1 MVNILKEGVGLATN
15 VVKDVVHHWNK
26 PGGKNQVSYKEILNL
41 GLGGM
46 GQQFAVLLTGYL
58 GLSVG
63 NTLIGSTIG
72 ITPMHIQYMSM
83 IFTVLNIFFTI
94 LRGKIVDNTRT
105 KWGRFR
111 PYIAIMGFP
120 IIAMAALYIYLP
132 VPTLPYTQ
140 KLILTFFFTIS
151 ISMVLPLFTDTYN
164 ELQTV
169 ISSNS
174 AERAKIIAI
183 NSIIF
188 SFAPT
193 LTGLFVPIL
202 ADMTGGYTN
211 INTYRYVLVPVAAL
225 GVGMNLFTAF
235 GCKERVVSS
244 KNYVQKVNVIEG
256 ALEIYRNKHWWIRTI
271 SGWIGFL
278 EGATGVIFSWIF
290 IYGTQDYTLYG
301 IMNTVTGSASGLAM
315 FATPFLLKW
324 LGNRKLLL
332 CHNTLNIVFVIGML
346 FSFKTPILFFFF
358 NYLNS
363 FVNALA
369 IVYNNV
375 MHAEVKDY
383 QQYISGK
390 RMDFAFGVAGMI
402 GLPLTMS
409 TGLVLP
415 YFYERLGVTT
425 NYDILFD
432 PTIRNNFFGTL
443 CVLSIIGAALNLIP
457 FFFYSLSVEKHRNI
471 VKALEYR
478 ALFDDYVNNCLDD
491 ERITAAMEGINE
503 TYAFVNAPQPD
514 FKALRA
520 DIRSAKDKK
529 AKKAARLALKNAKQ
543 LMVEKDAARYLI
555 DELDKFKKPEML
567 SKVRLAQKLAQVP
580 MDDLAQFDSGVLRE
594 AEQYPDA
601 SPEERREKKAAVKQA
616 KQILKM
622 VEMIHKN
629 FPTGITVPDEA
640 RLQTAIDMPSKT
652 AAENRARSKAIKAA
666 EHELDIYHKTLKVYL
681 NAKELVREYEISQTI
696 LPDMEKRYQEIISCN
711 AETVQA

>member
-1 MVNILKEGVGLATN
+1 MNIFKEGVGLATN

-26 PGGKNQVSYKEILNL
+26 PGGKNQVSYKEIVNL

-46 GQQFAVLLTGYL
+46 GQQFALALTGYL

-72 ITPMHIQYMSM
+72 ITPMHIQYMAM
-83 IFTVLNIFFTI
+83 ISTVLNIFFTI

-140 KLILTFFFTIS
+140 KLVLTFLFTIS
-151 ISMVLPLFTDTYN
+151 IAMVLPLFTDTYN

-183 NSIIF
+183 NSIIY
-188 SFAPT
+188 SMAPT

-202 ADMTGGYTN
+202 SDMTGGYTN

-244 KNYVQKVNVIEG
+244 KNYVQKVNIIEG
-256 ALEIYRNKHWWIRTI
+256 TLEIFRNKHWWIRTV

-290 IYGTQDYTLYG
+290 IYGTQDYTMYG
-301 IMNTVTGSASGLAM
+301 IMNTVTGTASGLAM

-332 CHNTLNIVFVIGML
+332 CHNSLNIIFVIGML
-346 FSFKTPILFFFF
+346 FSFKIPMLFFFF
-358 NYLNS
+358 NYLNA
-363 FVNALA
+363 FVNALS

-402 GLPLTMS
+402 GLPLTLS
-409 TGLVLP
+409 SGLVLP
-415 YFYERLGVTT
+415 YFYERMGVTT

-432 PTIRNNFFGTL
+432 PTIRNNFFGML
-443 CVLSIIGAALNLIP
+443 CILAIIGAALNLIP

-478 ALFDDYVNNCLDD
+478 ALFDDYVNDCLDD
-491 ERITAAMEGINE
+491 ERVVETIEGINE
-503 TYAFVNAPQPD
+503 TYGYLNAPKPD

-520 DIRSAKDKK
+520 DLRSAKGKAEKKK
-529 AKKAARLALKNAKQ
+529 ARKALKDAKQ
-543 LMVEKDAARYLI
+543 LLVEKDAARYLVN
-555 DELDKFKKPEML
+555 ELDKFKKPEML
-567 SKVRLAQKLAQVP
+567 TKVHLAQQLAQVP
-580 MDDLAQFDSGVLRE
+580 MEQLANLDGNTLFQN
-594 AEQYPDA
+594 EQN
-601 SPEERREKKAAVKQA
+601 RKAADKLTRQTD
-616 KQILKM
+616 KM
-622 VEMIHKN
+622 VQKIQKN
-629 FPTGITVPDEA
+629 FPNRIVVPDEA
-640 RLQTAIDMPSKT
+640 RLQSAIDMPSKT
-652 AAENRARSKAIKAA
+652 AAENRARTKAIKAA
-666 EHELDIYHKTLKVYL
+666 EKELDTYHSTLKVYL
-681 NAKELVREYEISQTI
+681 NAKELVREYEISKTI
-696 LPDMEKRYQEIISCN
+696 LKDMEKRYQEIMSSRD
-711 AETVQA
+711 ATAKA

>member
-26 PGGKNQVSYKEILNL
+26 PGGKNQVSYKEIVNL

-46 GQQFAVLLTGYL
+46 GQQFALALTGYL

-83 IFTVLNIFFTI
+83 ISTVLNIFFTI

-140 KLILTFFFTIS
+140 KLILTFLFTIS
-151 ISMVLPLFTDTYN
+151 IAMVLSLFTDTYN

-183 NSIIF
+183 NSIIY
-188 SFAPT
+188 SMAPT

-256 ALEIYRNKHWWIRTI
+256 ALQIYRNKHWWIRTI

-278 EGATGVIFSWIF
+278 EGAAGVIFSWIF
-290 IYGTQDYTLYG
+290 IYGTQDYTMYG
-301 IMNTVTGSASGLAM
+301 IMNTVTGTASGLAM

-332 CHNTLNIVFVIGML
+332 WHNALNIAFVIGML
-346 FSFKTPILFFFF
+346 FSFKIPILFFVF

-363 FVNALA
+363 FVNALS

-402 GLPLTMS
+402 GLPLTLS
-409 TGLVLP
+409 SGGDP
-415 YFYERLGVTT
+415 
-425 NYDILFD
+425 LF
-432 PTIRNNFFGTL
+432 L
-443 CVLSIIGAALNLIP
+443 
-457 FFFYSLSVEKHRNI
+457 
-471 VKALEYR
+471 
-478 ALFDDYVNNCLDD
+478 
-491 ERITAAMEGINE
+491 
-503 TYAFVNAPQPD
+503 
-514 FKALRA
+514 
-520 DIRSAKDKK
+520 
-529 AKKAARLALKNAKQ
+529 
-543 LMVEKDAARYLI
+543 
-555 DELDKFKKPEML
+555 
-567 SKVRLAQKLAQVP
+567 
-580 MDDLAQFDSGVLRE
+580 
-594 AEQYPDA
+594 
-601 SPEERREKKAAVKQA
+601 
-616 KQILKM
+616 
-622 VEMIHKN
+622 
-629 FPTGITVPDEA
+629 
-640 RLQTAIDMPSKT
+640 
-652 AAENRARSKAIKAA
+652 
-666 EHELDIYHKTLKVYL
+666 
-681 NAKELVREYEISQTI
+681 
-696 LPDMEKRYQEIISCN
+696 
-711 AETVQA
+711 

>member
-1 MVNILKEGVGLATN
+1 MNIFKEGVGLATN

-26 PGGKNQVSYKEILNL
+26 PGGKNQVSYKEIVNL

-46 GQQFAVLLTGYL
+46 GQQFALALTGYL

-72 ITPMHIQYMSM
+72 ITPMHIQYMAM
-83 IFTVLNIFFTI
+83 ISTVLNIFFTI

-111 PYIAIMGFP
+111 PYIAIMGLP

-140 KLILTFFFTIS
+140 KLVLTFLFTIS
-151 ISMVLPLFTDTYN
+151 IAMVLPLFTDTYN

-183 NSIIF
+183 NSIIY
-188 SFAPT
+188 SMAPT

-202 ADMTGGYTN
+202 SDMTGGYTN

-225 GVGMNLFTAF
+225 GVSMNLFTAF

-244 KNYVQKVNVIEG
+244 KNYVQKVNIIEG
-256 ALEIYRNKHWWIRTI
+256 TLEIFRNKHWWIRTV

-290 IYGTQDYTLYG
+290 IYGTQDYTMYG
-301 IMNTVTGSASGLAM
+301 IMNTVTGTASGLAM

-324 LGNRKLLL
+324 LGNRRLLL
-332 CHNTLNIVFVIGML
+332 CHNSLNIIFVIGML
-346 FSFKTPILFFFF
+346 FSFKIPLLFFFF
-358 NYLNS
+358 NYLNA
-363 FVNALA
+363 FVNALS

-402 GLPLTMS
+402 GLPLTLS
-409 TGLVLP
+409 SGLVLP
-415 YFYERLGVTT
+415 YFYERMGVTT

-432 PTIRNNFFGTL
+432 PTIRNNFFGML
-443 CVLSIIGAALNLIP
+443 CILAIIGAALNLIP

-478 ALFDDYVNNCLDD
+478 ALFDDYVNDCLDD
-491 ERITAAMEGINE
+491 DRIIETIEGINE
-503 TYAFVNAPQPD
+503 TYSYLNAPKPD

-520 DIRSAKDKK
+520 DLRSAKGKVEKKK
-529 AKKAARLALKNAKQ
+529 ARKALKDAKQ
-543 LMVEKDAARYLI
+543 LLVEKDAARYLVN
-555 DELDKFKKPEML
+555 ELDKFKKPEML
-567 SKVRLAQKLAQVP
+567 TKVHLAQELAQVP
-580 MDDLAQFDSGVLRE
+580 MEQLANLDGNALFQD
-594 AEQYPDA
+594 EQN
-601 SPEERREKKAAVKQA
+601 RKAADKLTRQMD
-616 KQILKM
+616 KM
-622 VEMIHKN
+622 VQKIQKN
-629 FPTGITVPDEA
+629 FPNGIVVPDEA
-640 RLQTAIDMPSKT
+640 RLQSAIDMPSKT
-652 AAENRARSKAIKAA
+652 AAQNRARTKAIKAA
-666 EHELDIYHKTLKVYL
+666 EKELDTYHSTLKVYL
-681 NAKELVREYEISQTI
+681 NAKELVREYEISKTI
-696 LPDMEKRYQEIISCN
+696 LKDMEKRYQEIMSSRDT
-711 AETVQA
+711 TVKA

>member
-1 MVNILKEGVGLATN
+1 MNVFKEGVSLATN

-26 PGGKNQVSYKEILNL
+26 PGGKNQVSYKEIVNL

-46 GQQFAVLLTGYL
+46 GQQFVTALTGYL

-83 IFTVLNIFFTI
+83 ISTVLNIFFTI
-94 LRGKIVDNTRT
+94 LRGKLVDNTRT

-120 IIAMAALYIYLP
+120 LIAMAAIYIYLP

-140 KLILTFFFTIS
+140 KLILTFFFTIAIAMS
-151 ISMVLPLFTDTYN
+151 LPLFTDTYS

-183 NSIIF
+183 NSIIY

-211 INTYRYVLVPVAAL
+211 INTYRYVLVPVAVL

-244 KNYVQKVNVIEG
+244 KNYVQKVNILEG
-256 ALEIYRNKHWWIRTI
+256 TLEIFRNKHWWIRTV

-290 IYGTQDYTLYG
+290 IYGTQDYTMYG
-301 IMNTVTGSASGLAM
+301 IMNTVTGTASGLAM
-315 FATPFLLKW
+315 FATPFLLKK

-332 CHNTLNIVFVIGML
+332 YHNGLNIFFVIGML
-346 FSFKTPILFFFF
+346 CSFKIPMLFFFF
-358 NYLNS
+358 NYLNT
-363 FVNALA
+363 FVNALS

-402 GLPLTMS
+402 GLPLTLS
-409 TGLVLP
+409 SGLVLP
-415 YFYERLGVTT
+415 YFYERMGVTT

-432 PTIRNNFFGTL
+432 PTIRNNFFGML
-443 CVLSIIGAALNLIP
+443 CILAIIGAALNLIP

-478 ALFDDYVNNCLDD
+478 ALFDDYVNDCLDD
-491 ERITAAMEGINE
+491 NRVVETIEGINE
-503 TYAFVNAPQPD
+503 TYAFLNAPEPD

-520 DIRSAKDKK
+520 NIRSAKGKE
-529 AKKAARLALKNAKQ
+529 AKKTARRALKDAKQ
-543 LMVEKDAARYLI
+543 LMVEKDAARYLTN
-555 DELDKFKKPEML
+555 ELDKFKKTEML
-567 SKVRLAQKLAQVP
+567 DRVHLAQQLAQIPMDQLSGLDAAKLYKVEPNPSKYQRKASAKLARQT
-580 MDDLAQFDSGVLRE
+580 
-594 AEQYPDA
+594 
-601 SPEERREKKAAVKQA
+601 A
-616 KQILKM
+616 K
-622 VEMIHKN
+622 MIQKIRAN
-629 FPTGITVPDEA
+629 FPNGIVVPDES
-640 RLQTAIDMPSKT
+640 RLQKAIDMPATTKAERRSRT
-652 AAENRARSKAIKAA
+652 RAIQAAEK
-666 EHELDIYHKTLKVYL
+666 ELDRYHSTLKAYL
-681 NAKELVREYEISQTI
+681 NAKELVREYEISKTI
-696 LPDMEKRYQEIISCN
+696 LPDMEKRYQEIRKHCT
-711 AETVQA
+711 ETSEA

>member
-1 MVNILKEGVGLATN
+1 MNVFKEGVNLASN

-26 PGGKNQVSYKEILNL
+26 PGGKNQVSYKEIVNL

-46 GQQFAVLLTGYL
+46 GQQFVTALTGYL

-83 IFTVLNIFFTI
+83 ISTVLNIFFTI
-94 LRGKIVDNTRT
+94 LRGKLVDNTRT

-120 IIAMAALYIYLP
+120 LIAMAAIYIYLP

-140 KLILTFFFTIS
+140 KLILTFCFTIA
-151 ISMVLPLFTDTYN
+151 IAMCLPLFTDTYN

-183 NSIIF
+183 NSIIY

-211 INTYRYVLVPVAAL
+211 INTYRYVLVPVAVL

-256 ALEIYRNKHWWIRTI
+256 ALEIYRNKHWWLRTI
-271 SGWIGFL
+271 AGWIGFL
-278 EGATGVIFSWIF
+278 ESAIGVIFSWIF
-290 IYGTQDYTLYG
+290 VYGTQDYTMYG
-301 IMNTVTGSASGLAM
+301 IVNTITGTAAGISM
-315 FATPFLLKW
+315 FSTPFLLKW

-332 CHNTLNIVFVIGML
+332 CHNLLNIVFVIGML
-346 FSFKTPILFFFF
+346 FTFKTPIFFFVF
-358 NYLNS
+358 NYLNG
-363 FVNALA
+363 FVNSLS

-390 RMDFAFGVAGMI
+390 RMDFAFGVAGLI
-402 GLPLTMS
+402 GLPITLS

-415 YFYERLGVTT
+415 YFYEYLGVTT

-432 PTIRNNFFGTL
+432 PTIRNNFFATL
-443 CVLSIIGAALNLIP
+443 CILSIIGATLNLIP

-478 ALFDDYVNNCLDD
+478 ALFDDYVNDCLDD
-491 ERITAAMEGINE
+491 NRVVETIEGINE
-503 TYAFVNAPQPD
+503 TYGFLNAPEPN
-514 FKALRA
+514 FKELREA
-520 DIRSAKDKK
+520 IRSAQGKN
-529 AKKAARLALKNAKQ
+529 AKKAARKALKEAKK
-543 LMVEKDAARYLI
+543 LLVEKDAASYLI
-555 DELDKFKKPEML
+555 NELDKFKKPVML
-567 SKVRLAQKLAQVP
+567 SKVHLAQKLTQIP
-580 MDDLAQFDSGVLRE
+580 MDQLANLDVSVLNE
-594 AEQYPDA
+594 AEQLPAETKD
-601 SPEERREKKAAVKQA
+601 ERETKKYAVKQA
-616 KQILKM
+616 KKILKM
-622 VEMIHKN
+622 VRMIHKN
-629 FPTGITVPDEA
+629 FANGIVIPDEE
-640 RLQTAIDMPSKT
+640 RLQSAIDMPSKT
-652 AAENRARSKAIKAA
+652 AAESRARSKAIKAA
-666 EHELDIYHKTLKVYL
+666 EKELNTYHNTFKVYL
-681 NAKELVREYEISQTI
+681 NAKELVREYEISLTI
-696 LPDMEKRYQEIISCN
+696 LPDMEKRYQEIMSRRTN
-711 AETVQA
+711 PVEA

>member
-1 MVNILKEGVGLATN
+1 MNVFKEGVSLATN

-26 PGGKNQVSYKEILNL
+26 PGGKNQVSYKEIVNL

-46 GQQFAVLLTGYL
+46 GQQFVTALTGYL

-83 IFTVLNIFFTI
+83 ISTVLNIFFTI
-94 LRGKIVDNTRT
+94 LRGKLVDNTRT

-120 IIAMAALYIYLP
+120 LIAMAAIYIYLP

-140 KLILTFFFTIS
+140 KLILTFFFTIAIAMS
-151 ISMVLPLFTDTYN
+151 LPLFTDTYS

-183 NSIIF
+183 NSIIY

-211 INTYRYVLVPVAAL
+211 INTYRYVLVPVAVL

-244 KNYVQKVNVIEG
+244 KNYVQKVNILEG
-256 ALEIYRNKHWWIRTI
+256 TLEIFRNKHWWIRTV

-290 IYGTQDYTLYG
+290 IYGTQNYTMYG
-301 IMNTVTGSASGLAM
+301 IMNTVTGTASGLAM
-315 FATPFLLKW
+315 FATPFLLKK

-332 CHNTLNIVFVIGML
+332 YHNGLNIFFVIGML
-346 FSFKTPILFFFF
+346 CSFKIPMLFFFF
-358 NYLNS
+358 NYLNT
-363 FVNALA
+363 FVNALS

-402 GLPLTMS
+402 GLPLTLS
-409 TGLVLP
+409 SGLVLP
-415 YFYERLGVTT
+415 YFYERMGVTT

-432 PTIRNNFFGTL
+432 PTIRNNFFGML
-443 CVLSIIGAALNLIP
+443 CILAIIGAALNLIP

-478 ALFDDYVNNCLDD
+478 ALFDDYVNDCLDD
-491 ERITAAMEGINE
+491 NRVVETIEGINE
-503 TYAFVNAPQPD
+503 TYAFLNAPDPD

-520 DIRSAKDKK
+520 NIRSAKGKE
-529 AKKAARLALKNAKQ
+529 AKKAARRALKDAKQ
-543 LMVEKDAARYLI
+543 LMVEKDAARYLTN
-555 DELDKFKKPEML
+555 ELDKFKKPAML
-567 SKVRLAQKLAQVP
+567 DRVHLAQKLAQIP
-580 MDDLAQFDSGVLRE
+580 MEQLSGL
-594 AEQYPDA
+594 DA
-601 SPEERREKKAAVKQA
+601 SKLYKEEPNFSKEQRKSSA
-616 KQILKM
+616 KLARQTAKM
-622 VEMIHKN
+622 VEKIRAN
-629 FPTGITVPDEA
+629 FPNGIVVPDES
-640 RLQTAIDMPSKT
+640 RLQKAIDMPATTKAERRSRT
-652 AAENRARSKAIKAA
+652 RAIQAAEK
-666 EHELDIYHKTLKVYL
+666 ELDRYHTTLKVYL
-681 NAKELVREYEISQTI
+681 NAKELVREYEISKTI
-696 LPDMEKRYQEIISCN
+696 LPDMEKRYQEIRKHCT
-711 AETVQA
+711 ETSEA

>member
-1 MVNILKEGVGLATN
+1 MNIFKEGVGLATN

-26 PGGKNQVSYKEILNL
+26 PGGKNQVSYKEIVNL

-46 GQQFAVLLTGYL
+46 GQQFALALTGYL

-72 ITPMHIQYMSM
+72 ITPMHIQYMAM
-83 IFTVLNIFFTI
+83 ISTVLNIFFTI

-111 PYIAIMGFP
+111 PYIAIMGLP

-140 KLILTFFFTIS
+140 KLVLTFLFTIS
-151 ISMVLPLFTDTYN
+151 IAMVLPLFTDTYN

-183 NSIIF
+183 NSIIY
-188 SFAPT
+188 SMAPT

-202 ADMTGGYTN
+202 SDMTGGYTN

-225 GVGMNLFTAF
+225 GVSMNLFTAF

-244 KNYVQKVNVIEG
+244 KNYVQKVNIIEG
-256 ALEIYRNKHWWIRTI
+256 TLEIFRNKHWWIRTV

-290 IYGTQDYTLYG
+290 IYGTQDYTMYG
-301 IMNTVTGSASGLAM
+301 IMNTVTGTASGLAM

-324 LGNRKLLL
+324 LGNRRLLL
-332 CHNTLNIVFVIGML
+332 CHNSLNIIFVIGML
-346 FSFKTPILFFFF
+346 FSFKIPLLFFFF
-358 NYLNS
+358 NYLNA
-363 FVNALA
+363 FVNALS

-402 GLPLTMS
+402 GLPLTLS
-409 TGLVLP
+409 SGLVLP
-415 YFYERLGVTT
+415 YFYERMGVTT

-432 PTIRNNFFGTL
+432 PTIRNNFFGML
-443 CVLSIIGAALNLIP
+443 CILAIIGAALNLIP

-478 ALFDDYVNNCLDD
+478 ALFDDYVNDCLDD
-491 ERITAAMEGINE
+491 DRIIETIEGINE
-503 TYAFVNAPQPD
+503 TYSYLNAPKPD

-520 DIRSAKDKK
+520 DLRSAKGKAEKKK
-529 AKKAARLALKNAKQ
+529 ARKALKDAKQ
-543 LMVEKDAARYLI
+543 LLVEKDAARYLVN
-555 DELDKFKKPEML
+555 ELDKFKKPEML
-567 SKVRLAQKLAQVP
+567 TKVHLAQELAQVP
-580 MDDLAQFDSGVLRE
+580 MDQLANLDGNALFQD
-594 AEQYPDA
+594 EQN
-601 SPEERREKKAAVKQA
+601 RKAADKLTRQMD
-616 KQILKM
+616 KM
-622 VEMIHKN
+622 VQKIQKN
-629 FPTGITVPDEA
+629 FPNGIVVPDEA
-640 RLQTAIDMPSKT
+640 RLQSAIDMPSKT
-652 AAENRARSKAIKAA
+652 AAQNRARTKAIKAA
-666 EHELDIYHKTLKVYL
+666 EKELDTYHSTLKVYL
-681 NAKELVREYEISQTI
+681 NAKELVREYEISKTI
-696 LPDMEKRYQEIISCN
+696 LKDMEKRYQEIMSSRDT
-711 AETVQA
+711 TVKA

>member
-1 MVNILKEGVGLATN
+1 MNIFKEGVGLATN

-26 PGGKNQVSYKEILNL
+26 PGGKNQVSYKEIVNL

-46 GQQFAVLLTGYL
+46 GQQFALALTGYL

-72 ITPMHIQYMSM
+72 ITPMHIQYMAM
-83 IFTVLNIFFTI
+83 ISTVLNIFFTI

-140 KLILTFFFTIS
+140 KLVLTFLFTIS
-151 ISMVLPLFTDTYN
+151 IAMVLPLFTDTYN

-183 NSIIF
+183 NSIIY
-188 SFAPT
+188 SMAPT

-202 ADMTGGYTN
+202 SDMTGGYTN

-244 KNYVQKVNVIEG
+244 KNYVQKVNIIEG
-256 ALEIYRNKHWWIRTI
+256 TLEIFRNKHWWIRTV

-290 IYGTQDYTLYG
+290 IYGTQDYTMYG
-301 IMNTVTGSASGLAM
+301 IMNTVTGTASGLAM

-332 CHNTLNIVFVIGML
+332 CHNSLNIIFVIGML
-346 FSFKTPILFFFF
+346 FSFKIPMLFFFF
-358 NYLNS
+358 NYLNA
-363 FVNALA
+363 FVNALS

-402 GLPLTMS
+402 GLPLTLS
-409 TGLVLP
+409 SGLVLP
-415 YFYERLGVTT
+415 YFYERMGVTT

-432 PTIRNNFFGTL
+432 PTIRNNFFGML
-443 CVLSIIGAALNLIP
+443 CILAIIGAALNLIP

-478 ALFDDYVNNCLDD
+478 ALFDDYVNDCLDD
-491 ERITAAMEGINE
+491 ERVVETIEGINE
-503 TYAFVNAPQPD
+503 TYGYLNDPKPD

-520 DIRSAKDKK
+520 DLRSAKGKAEKKK
-529 AKKAARLALKNAKQ
+529 ARKALKDAKQ
-543 LMVEKDAARYLI
+543 LLVEKDAARYLVN
-555 DELDKFKKPEML
+555 ELDKFKKPEML
-567 SKVRLAQKLAQVP
+567 TKVHLAQQLAQVP
-580 MDDLAQFDSGVLRE
+580 MEQLANLDGNTLFQN
-594 AEQYPDA
+594 EQN
-601 SPEERREKKAAVKQA
+601 RKAADKLTRQTD
-616 KQILKM
+616 KM
-622 VEMIHKN
+622 VQKIQKN
-629 FPTGITVPDEA
+629 FPNGIVVPDEA
-640 RLQTAIDMPSKT
+640 RLQSAIDMPSKT
-652 AAENRARSKAIKAA
+652 AAENRARTKAIKAA
-666 EHELDIYHKTLKVYL
+666 EKELDTYHSTLKVYL
-681 NAKELVREYEISQTI
+681 NAKELVREYEISKTI
-696 LPDMEKRYQEIISCN
+696 LKDMEKRYQEIMSSRDTT
-711 AETVQA
+711 AKA

>member
-1 MVNILKEGVGLATN
+1 MNVFREGKDLAVN

-26 PGGKNQVSYKEILNL
+26 PGGKNQVSYKEIVNL

-46 GQQFAVLLTGYL
+46 GQQFALALTGYL

-83 IFTVLNIFFTI
+83 ISTVLNIFFTI

-140 KLILTFFFTIS
+140 KLYLTFFFTVA
-151 ISMVLPLFTDTYN
+151 ISMSLPLFTDTYN
-164 ELQTV
+164 EMQTV

-174 AERAKIIAI
+174 TERAKIIAI
-183 NSIIF
+183 NGIIY
-188 SFAPT
+188 SMAPT
-193 LTGLFVPIL
+193 LTGLFVPML

-225 GVGMNLFTAF
+225 GVGLNLFTAF

-244 KNYVQKVNVIEG
+244 KVYVQKVSVLEG
-256 ALEIYRNKHWWIRTI
+256 AAEILRNKHWWLRTVA
-271 SGWIGFL
+271 GWIGFL
-278 EGATGVIFSWIF
+278 EGACGVIFGYIF
-290 IYGTQDYTLYG
+290 VYSTQDYTMYG
-301 IMNTVTGSASGLAM
+301 IMNTVNGTASGIAM
-315 FATPFLLKW
+315 FVTPFLLKR

-332 CHNTLNIVFVIGML
+332 YHNGLNIIFVLGML
-346 FSFKTPILFFFF
+346 FSFKIPILFFVF
-358 NYLNS
+358 NYLNA
-363 FVNALA
+363 FVNALS

-402 GLPLTMS
+402 GLPLTLS
-409 TGLVLP
+409 SGLVLP
-415 YFYERLGVTT
+415 YFYERMGVTT

-478 ALFDDYVNNCLDD
+478 ALFDDYVNDCLDD
-491 ERITAAMEGINE
+491 ERVVETIQGINE
-503 TYAFVNAPQPD
+503 TYDFLNAPQPD
-514 FKALRA
+514 FKALRTA
-520 DIRSAKDKK
+520 IRSAKGKSEKKK
-529 AKKAARLALKNAKQ
+529 ARRALKDAKH
-543 LMVEKDAARYLI
+543 LLVEKDAARYLI

-567 SKVRLAQKLAQVP
+567 ARVRLANQLAQVP
-580 MDDLAQFDSGVLRE
+580 MDELIQFDASVLNK
-594 AEQYPDA
+594 AEQLPA
-601 SPEERREKKAAVKQA
+601 SSTEERREKKAAVKQA

-622 VEMIHKN
+622 VGMIHKN
-629 FPTGITVPDEA
+629 YPSGIVVPDEN
-640 RLQTAIDMPSKT
+640 RLQQAIDMPSKT
-652 AAENRARSKAIKAA
+652 SAENRARTKAIKAA
-666 EHELDIYHKTLKVYL
+666 EKELDVYHNTLKVYL
-681 NAKELVREYEISQTI
+681 NAKDLVREYEISKTI
-696 LPDMEKRYQEIISCN
+696 LPDMEKRYQEIMSRR
-711 AETVQA
+711 AETAEA

>member
-1 MVNILKEGVGLATN
+1 MNIFKEGVGLATN

-26 PGGKNQVSYKEILNL
+26 PGGKNQVSYKEIVNL

-46 GQQFAVLLTGYL
+46 GQQFALALTGYL

-72 ITPMHIQYMSM
+72 ITPMHIQYMAM
-83 IFTVLNIFFTI
+83 ISTVLNIFFTI

-111 PYIAIMGFP
+111 PYIAIMGLP

-140 KLILTFFFTIS
+140 KLVLTFLFTIS
-151 ISMVLPLFTDTYN
+151 IAMVLPLFTDTYN

-183 NSIIF
+183 NSIIY
-188 SFAPT
+188 SMAPT

-202 ADMTGGYTN
+202 SDMTGGYTN

-225 GVGMNLFTAF
+225 GISMNLFTAF

-244 KNYVQKVNVIEG
+244 KNYVQKVNIIEG
-256 ALEIYRNKHWWIRTI
+256 TLEIFRNKHWWIRTV

-290 IYGTQDYTLYG
+290 IYGTQDYTMYG
-301 IMNTVTGSASGLAM
+301 IMNTVTGTASGLAM

-324 LGNRKLLL
+324 LGNRRLLL
-332 CHNTLNIVFVIGML
+332 CHNSLNIIFVIGML
-346 FSFKTPILFFFF
+346 FSFKIPLLFFFF
-358 NYLNS
+358 NYLNA
-363 FVNALA
+363 FVNALS

-402 GLPLTMS
+402 GLPLTLS
-409 TGLVLP
+409 SGLVLP
-415 YFYERLGVTT
+415 YFYERMGVTT

-432 PTIRNNFFGTL
+432 PTIRNNFFGML
-443 CVLSIIGAALNLIP
+443 CILAIIGAALNLIP

-478 ALFDDYVNNCLDD
+478 ALFDDYVNDCLDD
-491 ERITAAMEGINE
+491 DRIIETIEGINE
-503 TYAFVNAPQPD
+503 TYSYLNAPKPD

-520 DIRSAKDKK
+520 DLRSAKGKAEKKK
-529 AKKAARLALKNAKQ
+529 ARKALKDAKQ
-543 LMVEKDAARYLI
+543 LLVEKDAARYLVN
-555 DELDKFKKPEML
+555 ELDKFKKPEML
-567 SKVRLAQKLAQVP
+567 TKVHLAQELAQVP
-580 MDDLAQFDSGVLRE
+580 MEQLANLDGNALFQD
-594 AEQYPDA
+594 EQN
-601 SPEERREKKAAVKQA
+601 RKAADKLTRQMD
-616 KQILKM
+616 KM
-622 VEMIHKN
+622 VQKIQKN
-629 FPTGITVPDEA
+629 FPNGIVVPDEA
-640 RLQTAIDMPSKT
+640 RLQSAIDMPSKT
-652 AAENRARSKAIKAA
+652 AAQNRARTKAIKAA
-666 EHELDIYHKTLKVYL
+666 EKELDTYHSTLKVYL
-681 NAKELVREYEISQTI
+681 NAKELVREYEISKTI
-696 LPDMEKRYQEIISCN
+696 LKDMEKRYQEIMSSRDT
-711 AETVQA
+711 TVKA

>member
-1 MVNILKEGVGLATN
+1 MNIFKEGIGLATN

-26 PGGKNQVSYKEILNL
+26 PGGKNQVSYKEIVNL

-46 GQQFAVLLTGYL
+46 GQQFALALTGYL

-72 ITPMHIQYMSM
+72 ITPMHIQYMAM
-83 IFTVLNIFFTI
+83 ISTVLNIFFTI

-140 KLILTFFFTIS
+140 KLVLTFLFTIS
-151 ISMVLPLFTDTYN
+151 IAMVLPLFTDTYN

-183 NSIIF
+183 NSIIY
-188 SFAPT
+188 SMAPT

-202 ADMTGGYTN
+202 SDMTGGYTN

-244 KNYVQKVNVIEG
+244 KNYVQKVNIIEG
-256 ALEIYRNKHWWIRTI
+256 TLEIFRNKHWWIRTV

-290 IYGTQDYTLYG
+290 IYGTQDYTMYG
-301 IMNTVTGSASGLAM
+301 IMNTVTGTASGLAM
-315 FATPFLLKW
+315 LATPFLLKW

-332 CHNTLNIVFVIGML
+332 CHNSLNIIFVIGML
-346 FSFKTPILFFFF
+346 FSFKIPLLFFFF
-358 NYLNS
+358 NYLNA
-363 FVNALA
+363 FVNALS

-402 GLPLTMS
+402 GLPLTLS
-409 TGLVLP
+409 SGLVLP
-415 YFYERLGVTT
+415 YFYERMGVTT

-432 PTIRNNFFGTL
+432 PTIRNNFFGML
-443 CVLSIIGAALNLIP
+443 CILAIIGAALNLIP

-478 ALFDDYVNNCLDD
+478 ALFDDYVNDCLDD
-491 ERITAAMEGINE
+491 ERVVETIEGINE
-503 TYAFVNAPQPD
+503 TYGYLNAPQPD

-520 DIRSAKDKK
+520 DLRSAKGKAEKKK
-529 AKKAARLALKNAKQ
+529 ARKALKDAKQ
-543 LMVEKDAARYLI
+543 LLVEKDAARYLVN
-555 DELDKFKKPEML
+555 ELDKFKKPEML
-567 SKVRLAQKLAQVP
+567 TKVHLAQQLAQVP
-580 MDDLAQFDSGVLRE
+580 IEQLANLDGNALFQN
-594 AEQYPDA
+594 EQN
-601 SPEERREKKAAVKQA
+601 RKAADKLTRQTD
-616 KQILKM
+616 KM
-622 VEMIHKN
+622 VQKIQKN
-629 FPTGITVPDEA
+629 FPNGIVVPDEA
-640 RLQTAIDMPSKT
+640 RLQSAIDMPSKT
-652 AAENRARSKAIKAA
+652 AAENRARTKAIKSA
-666 EHELDIYHKTLKVYL
+666 EKELDTYHSTLKVYL
-681 NAKELVREYEISQTI
+681 NAKELVREYEISKTI
-696 LPDMEKRYQEIISCN
+696 LKDMEKRYQEIMSGRDT
-711 AETVQA
+711 TVKA

>member
-1 MVNILKEGVGLATN
+1 MNVFKEGVGLATN

-26 PGGKNQVSYKEILNL
+26 PGGKNQVSYKEIVNL

-46 GQQFAVLLTGYL
+46 GQQFALALTGYL
-58 GLSVG
+58 GLTVG

-72 ITPMHIQYMSM
+72 ITPMHIQYMAM
-83 IFTVLNIFFTI
+83 ISTVLNLFFTI

-140 KLILTFFFTIS
+140 KLVLTFLFTIS
-151 ISMVLPLFTDTYN
+151 IAMVLPLFTDTYN

-183 NSIIF
+183 NSIIY
-188 SFAPT
+188 SMAPT

-202 ADMTGGYTN
+202 SDMTGGYTN

-244 KNYVQKVNVIEG
+244 KNYVQKVNIIEG
-256 ALEIYRNKHWWIRTI
+256 TLEIFRNKHWWIRTV

-290 IYGTQDYTLYG
+290 IYGTQDYTMYG
-301 IMNTVTGSASGLAM
+301 IMNTVTGTASGLAM

-332 CHNTLNIVFVIGML
+332 WHNGLNIVFVIGML
-346 FSFKTPILFFFF
+346 FSFKIPMLFFFF
-358 NYLNS
+358 NYFNA
-363 FVNALA
+363 FVNALS

-402 GLPLTMS
+402 GLPLTLS
-409 TGLVLP
+409 SGLVLP
-415 YFYERLGVTT
+415 YFYERFGVTT

-432 PTIRNNFFGTL
+432 PTIRNNFFGML
-443 CVLSIIGAALNLIP
+443 CILSIIGAALNLIP

-478 ALFDDYVNNCLDD
+478 ALFDDYVNDCLDD
-491 ERITAAMEGINE
+491 ERIIETIEGINE
-503 TYAFVNAPQPD
+503 TYSYLNAPKPD

-520 DIRSAKDKK
+520 DLRSAKGKAEKK
-529 AKKAARLALKNAKQ
+529 KTRKALKDAKQ
-543 LMVEKDAARYLI
+543 LLVEKDAARYLVN
-555 DELDKFKKPEML
+555 ELDKFKKPEML
-567 SKVRLAQKLAQVP
+567 TKVHLAQQLAQVP
-580 MDDLAQFDSGVLRE
+580 MEQLANLDGNALFQN
-594 AEQYPDA
+594 EQN
-601 SPEERREKKAAVKQA
+601 RKAADKLTRQTD
-616 KQILKM
+616 KM
-622 VEMIHKN
+622 VQKIQKN
-629 FPTGITVPDEA
+629 FPNGIVVPDES
-640 RLQTAIDMPSKT
+640 RLQSAIDMPSKT
-652 AAENRARSKAIKAA
+652 AAENRARTKAIKAA
-666 EHELDIYHKTLKVYL
+666 EKELDTYHSTLKVYL
-681 NAKELVREYEISQTI
+681 NAKELVREYEISKTI
-696 LPDMEKRYQEIISCN
+696 LKDMEKRYQEIMSSRDT
-711 AETVQA
+711 TVKA

>member
-1 MVNILKEGVGLATN
+1 MNVFKEGVSLATN

-26 PGGKNQVSYKEILNL
+26 PGGKNQVSYKEIVNL

-46 GQQFAVLLTGYL
+46 GQQFVTALTGYL

-83 IFTVLNIFFTI
+83 ISTVLNIFFTI
-94 LRGKIVDNTRT
+94 LRGKLVDNTRT

-120 IIAMAALYIYLP
+120 LIAMAAIYIYLP
-132 VPTLPYTQ
+132 VPTLPYPQ
-140 KLILTFFFTIS
+140 KLTLTFFFTIAIAMS
-151 ISMVLPLFTDTYN
+151 LPLFTDTYS

-183 NSIIF
+183 NSIIY

-211 INTYRYVLVPVAAL
+211 INTYRYVLVPVAVL

-244 KNYVQKVNVIEG
+244 KNYVQKVNIIEG
-256 ALEIYRNKHWWIRTI
+256 TLEIFRNKHWWIRTV

-290 IYGTQDYTLYG
+290 IYGTQDYTMYG
-301 IMNTVTGSASGLAM
+301 IMNTVTGTASGLAM
-315 FATPFLLKW
+315 FATPFLLKL

-332 CHNTLNIVFVIGML
+332 CHNSFNIIFVIGML
-346 FSFKTPILFFFF
+346 FSFKIPLLFFFF
-358 NYLNS
+358 NYLNA
-363 FVNALA
+363 FVNALS

-402 GLPLTMS
+402 GLPLTLS
-409 TGLVLP
+409 SGLVLP
-415 YFYERLGVTT
+415 YFYERMGVTT

-432 PTIRNNFFGTL
+432 PTIRNNFFGML
-443 CVLSIIGAALNLIP
+443 CILAIIGAALNLIP

-478 ALFDDYVNNCLDD
+478 ALFDDYVDDCLDD
-491 ERITAAMEGINE
+491 ERIIETIEGINE
-503 TYAFVNAPQPD
+503 TYGYLNAPKPD
-514 FKALRA
+514 FKVLRS
-520 DIRSAKDKK
+520 DLRSAKGKAEKKK
-529 AKKAARLALKNAKQ
+529 ARKALKDAKQ
-543 LMVEKDAARYLI
+543 LLVEKDAARYLVN
-555 DELDKFKKPEML
+555 ELDKFKKPEML
-567 SKVRLAQKLAQVP
+567 TKVHLARQLAQVP
-580 MDDLAQFDSGVLRE
+580 MEQLANLNGNALFQN
-594 AEQYPDA
+594 EQNRKTADKLT
-601 SPEERREKKAAVKQA
+601 RQTD
-616 KQILKM
+616 KM
-622 VEMIHKN
+622 VQKIQKN
-629 FPTGITVPDEA
+629 FPNGIIVPDEA
-640 RLQTAIDMPSKT
+640 KLQSAIDMPSKT
-652 AAENRARSKAIKAA
+652 AAENRARTKAIKAA
-666 EHELDIYHKTLKVYL
+666 EKELDTYHSTLKVYL
-681 NAKELVREYEISQTI
+681 NAKELVREYEISKTI
-696 LPDMEKRYQEIISCN
+696 LKDMEKRYQEIMSSRDT
-711 AETVQA
+711 TVKA

>member
-1 MVNILKEGVGLATN
+1 MNVFREGKNLAVN
-15 VVKDVVHHWNK
+15 VVTDVVHHWKK
-26 PGGKNQVSYKEILNL
+26 PGGKNQVSYREIVNL

-46 GQQFAVLLTGYL
+46 GQQFVTALTGYL

-72 ITPMHIQYMSM
+72 ITPMHIQYLSM
-83 IFTVLNIFFTI
+83 ISTVLNIFFVV
-94 LRGKIVDNTRT
+94 LRGKLVDNTRT

-120 IIAMAALYIYLP
+120 LILMSAIYIYLP

-140 KLILTFFFTIS
+140 KLILTACFTLAIA
-151 ISMVLPLFTDTYN
+151 MVLPLFTDTYS

-183 NSIIF
+183 NSIIY
-188 SFAPT
+188 SMAPT

-202 ADMTGGYTN
+202 ADLTGGYTN

-244 KNYVQKVNVIEG
+244 KNYVQKVNILEG
-256 ALEIYRNKHWWIRTI
+256 TLEIFRNKHWWIRTV

-278 EGATGVIFSWIF
+278 EGSAGVIFGWIF
-290 IYGTQDYTLYG
+290 IYGTQDYTMYG
-301 IMNTVTGSASGLAM
+301 IMNTVNGTASGLAM

-332 CHNTLNIVFVIGML
+332 WHNGLNIVFVIGML
-346 FSFKTPILFFFF
+346 LSFKIPLLFFFF

-363 FVNALA
+363 FVNALS

-402 GLPLTMS
+402 GLPITLS
-409 TGLVLP
+409 SGLVLP
-415 YFYERLGVTT
+415 YFYELFGVTT

-432 PTIRNNFFGTL
+432 PTIRNTFFGML
-443 CVLSIIGAALNLIP
+443 CVLSIVGAALNLIP

-478 ALFDDYVNNCLDD
+478 ALFDDYVNDCLDD
-491 ERITAAMEGINE
+491 ERVIETIEGINE
-503 TYAFVNAPQPD
+503 TYGYLNAPQTD

-520 DIRSAKDKK
+520 EVRSARGKSEKKK
-529 AKKAARLALKNAKQ
+529 ARKALKDAKQ
-543 LMVEKDAARYLI
+543 LLVEKDAARYLI
-555 DELDKFKKPEML
+555 NELDKFKKPEML
-567 SKVRLAQKLAQVP
+567 TKVRLAQQLAQAP
-580 MDDLAQFDSGVLRE
+580 MDALANLDGTALFQNE
-594 AEQYPDA
+594 PDHKA
-601 SPEERREKKAAVKQA
+601 SRKMIRQTD
-616 KQILKM
+616 KM
-622 VEMIHKN
+622 VEKIRKN
-629 FPTGITVPDEA
+629 FPNGIVIPDESK
-640 RLQTAIDMPSKT
+640 LQSALDMPSKT
-652 AAENRARSKAIKAA
+652 AAENRARTKAIKSA
-666 EHELDIYHKTLKVYL
+666 EKELDTYHNTLKVYL
-681 NAKELVREYEISQTI
+681 NAKELVREYEISKTI
-696 LPDMEKRYQEIISCN
+696 LPDMEKRYQEIMSRRTDSVK
-711 AETVQA
+711 A